1 VARSSHYS
9 NLPPYPQNTLPP
21 PVRTSATVT
30 HVRPTPAL
38 LPRSSLPEG
47 RRSNSCRSSSRSS
60 SGRRSA
66 PAVAVSVSHGEAPA
80 EEMFNSPFALSSLD
94 HGQSV
99 HGGYGWVMYY
109 GYPGVNGGSVDS
121 GYYNH
126 FMAPSYSLPYPTLID
141 PHQSSFM
148 PSTNHNSMA
157 SINQTGSR
165 QTGAARAI
173 QPSMND
179 KSV

>member
-1 VARSSHYS
+1 MCARR
-9 NLPPYPQNTLPP
+9 LRFYPD
-21 PVRTSATVT
+21 
-30 HVRPTPAL
+30 L
-38 LPRSSLPEG
+38 LFPKVDVLG
-47 RRSNSCRSSSRSS
+47 SNSCRSSSRSS

-66 PAVAVSVSHGEAPA
+66 PAVAVSVSHGEAEQAP
-80 EEMFNSPFALSSLD
+80 EEMFNSPFALPSLD